1 MRAVLLAVALLL
13 LAPAAAPAK
22 TLDLPDLFED
32 VLPAVKEKTEVP
44 VLLPQRYR
52 SDSERNVPS
61 GKGRRRGYTLSIA
74 AVRGCGGATACFVAD
89 FSAKRG
95 EDPHYTR
102 KVRLTGG
109 RTGYFK
115 PLTCGASCSPP
126 VIEWVEADVLYW
138 IQAHA
143 GTKRQEKK
151 RLRRM
156 ANSAIR
162 HGAR

>member
-1 MRAVLLAVALLL
+1 MRAAVLALALLL
-13 LAPAAAPAK
+13 LAPAAASARTIDVPE
-22 TLDLPDLFED
+22 LFAD
-32 VLPAVKEKTEVP
+32 VLPKVNDRTEVP
-44 VLLPQRYR
+44 VRLPQRYITDADELFASGSGRKR
-52 SDSERNVPS
+52 SYSL
-61 GKGRRRGYTLSIA
+61 GIA
-74 AVRGCGGATACFVAD
+74 AIPDCGGATACFVAD

-102 KVRLTGG
+102 KLSLTGG

-115 PLTCGASCSPP
+115 PLSCGASCSPP
-126 VIEWVEADVLYW
+126 AIEWRQGGVLYS

-151 RLRRM
+151 RLRKM

-162 HGAR
+162 NSPR

>member
-1 MRAVLLAVALLL
+1 MRAAVLVVAVLLLL
-13 LAPAAAPAK
+13 PAAAQAK
-22 TLDLPDLFED
+22 SLELPELFED
-32 VLPAVKEKTEVP
+32 VLPRVKDRTEVP

-74 AVRGCGGATACFVAD
+74 AIRGCGGATACFVAD

-102 KVRLTGG
+102 EVRLTGG

-126 VIEWVEADVLYW
+126 VIEWVEDDVLYW

-151 RLRRM
+151 RLRQM

-162 HGAR
+162 HGSR

>member
-1 MRAVLLAVALLL
+1 MKAAFLAVAFLLL
-13 LAPAAAPAK
+13 LPAAAPAR
-22 TLDLPDLFED
+22 TLDLPTLFED
-32 VLPAVKEKTEVP
+32 VLPQVKEQTEVP
-44 VLLPQRYR
+44 VLLPQRYAATPPQR
-52 SDSERNVPS
+52 PS
-61 GKGRRRGYTLSIA
+61 GAGSGRLLARHRRR
-74 AVRGCGGATACFVAD
+74 RNCGGATACFVAD
-89 FSAKRG
+89 FSAQRG

-102 KVRLTGG
+102 KIRLTGG

-126 VIEWVEADVLYW
+126 VIEWVEDDVLYW

-143 GTKRQEKK
+143 GTKKQEKK
-151 RLRRM
+151 RLRQM

>member
-1 MRAVLLAVALLL
+1 MRAAVLALALLL
-13 LAPAAAPAK
+13 LLPAAAPAK
-22 TLDLPDLFED
+22 TLHLPRLFED
-32 VLPAVKEKTEVP
+32 VLPQVKEQTEVP

-52 SDSERNVPS
+52 SDSARNVPS
-61 GKGRRRGYTLSIA
+61 GAGSADGYSLGIA
-74 AVRGCGGATACFVAD
+74 AARNCGGATACFVAD
-89 FSAKRG
+89 FSAQRG

-102 KVRLTGG
+102 KVSLTGG

-126 VIEWVEADVLYW
+126 VIEWVEDDVLYW

-151 RLRRM
+151 RLRQM